1 MIDLVRHFG
10 QQCNNCNR
18 LQTMEEIWAKL
29 EIAFAKV
36 QSLQLL
42 Q

>member
-1 MIDLVRHFG
+1 MIDLERPLG
-10 QQCNNCNR
+10 KQCSNCNR

-36 QSLQLL
+36 QLLQLL

>member
-1 MIDLVRHFG
+1 MIDLERPFG
-10 QQCNNCNR
+10 QQYTNCNR

-36 QSLQLL
+36 QLLQLL

>member
-1 MIDLVRHFG
+1 MIDLEQPLG
-10 QQCNNCNR
+10 QQLTNCNR
-18 LQTMEEIWAKL
+18 LQAMEEIWAKL

-36 QSLQLL
+36 LLLQLL